1 MSDFIPNKLGF
12 DTKGCY
18 ETIRSI
24 AAEEMDKTA
33 DKMIEIIQ
41 KQIDY
46 LGNGTKAMKWAAKQA
61 IRKILEDLYNPIMSI
76 EVGFD
81 ENYAQGVSFQFYVRA
96 LVVLYGNQH
105 EGALTTKPGKNT
117 FKKEVFGYGKSGAQS
132 VYLLPDG
139 FNQES
144 VMPYIKQNS
153 LKEIEKHFKDMMDA
167 IETRCSAALF
177 GSFITGG

>member
-1 MSDFIPNKLGF
+1 MSDFKPNKLGF
-12 DTKGCY
+12 NARGCY
-18 ETIRSI
+18 EAIRRI
-24 AAEEMDKTA
+24 ASEEMDKTA

-46 LGNGTKAMKWAAKQA
+46 LGNGTKAMKWAAKQT
-61 IRKILEDLYNPIMSI
+61 IRKIIEDLYNPIMSI

-81 ENYAQGVSFQFYVRA
+81 ENYAQNVSFQFYVRA
-96 LVVLYGNQH
+96 LVVLYGNQN
-105 EGALTTKPGKNT
+105 EGTLTTKPGRNT
-117 FKKEVFGYGKSGAQS
+117 FKKEVFGYGKSGAES

-153 LKEIEKHFKDMMDA
+153 LNEINKHFKDMMNNIESRCDA
-167 IETRCSAALF
+167 VLF